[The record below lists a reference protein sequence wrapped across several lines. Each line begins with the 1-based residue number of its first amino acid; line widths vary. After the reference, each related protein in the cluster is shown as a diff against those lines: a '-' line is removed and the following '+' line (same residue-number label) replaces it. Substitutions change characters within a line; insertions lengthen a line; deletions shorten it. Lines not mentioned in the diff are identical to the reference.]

1 MKYLSSSLEEIRD
14 LINQLREGGENTQ
27 DLQTVRLEIEKDK
40 LQVALEEA
48 ETSLEVSMLQMW
60 EIPASLLPAAHIP
73 PDGFCIYNLME
84 FGCIITYIMYII
96 TLCT

>member
-1 MKYLSSSLEEIRD
+1 MKYLSSSLEEIKD

-48 ETSLEVSMLQMW
+48 ETSLEVSMLQM
-60 EIPASLLPAAHIP
+60 
-73 PDGFCIYNLME
+73 
-84 FGCIITYIMYII
+84 
-96 TLCT
+96 